1 MADGVKGTSVKE
13 RLASLETMTEVQTAI
28 LQNLSTKVD
37 KLLDS
42 QNKKPSW
49 GVSLALT
56 GLTSACVA
64 FATAWA
70 RGSK

>member
-13 RLASLETMTEVQTAI
+13 RLASLETMSEVQGQI
-28 LQNLSTKVD
+28 LFKLDANVD
-37 KLLDS
+37 KLLATH
-42 QNKKPSW
+42 NKKPSW

-64 FATAWA
+64 FATAWV